1 MVLHVLDALS
11 GLDVDR
17 AVVVVGHGGDLVTTA
32 VLEDAPTKL
41 TVDFVEQR
49 VQRGTGDALAVA
61 LTALPDDELPQDDL
75 DEAEIVVLPGDT
87 PLLRPAT
94 LAALVQ
100 GHREAGA
107 AATLLTAKLQ
117 DPKGYGRVI
126 RARGGQVAR
135 IVEEADAT
143 AEELVVDEVN
153 TSIYCFRRS
162 LLAPALRRLSPE
174 NAQGEYYLTD
184 VIEVLRQAGYPVV
197 SVVAQ
202 DAMEA
207 AGVNDRAQLA
217 VAEAELRQRM
227 NQSLMRSGVTM
238 SDPAHTY
245 VDAAVQLGT
254 DVTLLP
260 GTVLQ
265 GGTQVGRGAVL
276 GPGTHL
282 LDCVV
287 GEEAV
292 VEHTVGNGAEVGA
305 RAQVGPFAALSPGS
319 RLLPGTVTGPFYR
332 SGDEND
338 PA

>member
-1 MVLHVLDALS
+1 MVLHVLDALC

-17 AVVVVGHGGDLVTTA
+17 AVVVVGHGGELVTTA
-32 VLEDAPTKL
+32 VLEDAPAKL

-61 LTALPDDELPQDDL
+61 LTALPDEELPEQDL

-87 PLLRPAT
+87 PLLRPKT
-94 LAALVQ
+94 LAALVE
-100 GHREAGA
+100 GHRDAGA
-107 AATLLTAKLQ
+107 AATLLTAKLA

-126 RARGGQVAR
+126 RGRGGLVSR
-135 IVEEADAT
+135 IVEEPDASG
-143 AEELVVDEVN
+143 EELLIDEVN

-184 VIEVLRQAGYPVV
+184 VIEVLRQVGYPVA
-197 SVVAQ
+197 SVMAD

-217 VAEAELRQRM
+217 VAEAELRHRI
-227 NQSLMRSGVTM
+227 NQQLMRSGVTM
-238 SDPAHTY
+238 SDPTHTY
-245 VDAAVQLGT
+245 VDASVQLGT

-260 GTVLQ
+260 NTVLR
-265 GGTQVGRGAVL
+265 GATQVGSGALL

-282 LDCVV
+282 VDCVI

-292 VEHTVGNGAEVGA
+292 VEHSVATGAEVGA
-305 RAQVGPFAALSPGS
+305 KARVGPFAVLPPGS
-319 RLLPGTVTGPFYR
+319 RLRAGTVTGPFYK
-332 SGDEND
+332 SGDENGT
-338 PA
+338 A